1 MKVALLLALLLAG
14 SAQAA
19 PSFDCRK
26 ASSKAERAICASPE
40 ASALDSDVAQAYRL
54 ALSRLADDANAVA
67 RLKQDQQSFVSW
79 RDKFIDNQN
88 LVLTDFLARRR
99 DFLLSIDPTTREGAE
114 GFWRSFWGE
123 TRINRTQAGQYEV
136 SNWMSEP
143 ILRSWNCGDPQEKG
157 RGRLEGGAVLTGSKG
172 DGMRYALTG
181 RVLVLSIISEPNVES
196 GTSCGHVGKGTDV
209 MFPVMS
215 AQPVRA
221 EDPPSARPATRPRAR
236 TLAEVLPM
244 LPASAFD
251 DTMDGIEAAELK
263 DLLGRGDSPN
273 WLYKTLSDTQA
284 VARAKRPFNEVH
296 LTRKSLDSTDLI
308 EVRTLTQKAI
318 NYTYWAV
325 DAAGGPLTRH
335 QPKGRARVLNETGDG
350 SSAIM
355 PDELPAPIRRYVET
369 LDDCQYWMGEAGDDL
384 TPARQRELVGKLK
397 KLGCDTRLNGE
408 KALKAQFK
416 DQPRWLGV
424 ITRATTILGE

>member
-1 MKVALLLALLLAG
+1 
-14 SAQAA
+14 
-19 PSFDCRK
+19 
-26 ASSKAERAICASPE
+26 
-40 ASALDSDVAQAYRL
+40 
-54 ALSRLADDANAVA
+54 
-67 RLKQDQQSFVSW
+67 
-79 RDKFIDNQN
+79 
-88 LVLTDFLARRR
+88 
-99 DFLLSIDPTTREGAE
+99 
-114 GFWRSFWGE
+114 
-123 TRINRTQAGQYEV
+123 
-136 SNWMSEP
+136 
-143 ILRSWNCGDPQEKG
+143 
-157 RGRLEGGAVLTGSKG
+157 
-172 DGMRYALTG
+172 
-181 RVLVLSIISEPNVES
+181 
-196 GTSCGHVGKGTDV
+196 
-209 MFPVMS
+209 
-215 AQPVRA
+215 
-221 EDPPSARPATRPRAR
+221 
-236 TLAEVLPM
+236 M

-273 WLYKTLSDTQA
+273 WLFKTLSDSQA
-284 VARAKRPFNEVH
+284 VVRAKRPFNEVH